1 MDIGG
6 WLRSLGLE
14 RYEAAFR
21 ENEIDDTVLPTVTA
35 EDLKDLGVDV
45 VGHRRKLLNAIAALR
60 TDAGAMQPTTESP
73 SKAETLPQ
81 DTAERRQVTVM
92 FSDLVGSTALSARM
106 DPEDLRE
113 VIAAYQK
120 CVAETVQRFSGFVA
134 KYMGDGVLV
143 YFGYLQ
149 AHEDVRTRPLADEI
163 YPAIPSP
170 GGAVS
175 GAKTSSASSMT

>member
-1 MDIGG
+1 
-6 WLRSLGLE
+6 
-14 RYEAAFR
+14 
-21 ENEIDDTVLPTVTA
+21 
-35 EDLKDLGVDV
+35 
-45 VGHRRKLLNAIAALR
+45 
-60 TDAGAMQPTTESP
+60 MQPTTESP